1 MAKPSV
7 ACDMWSYVCLFAELY
22 LDFEPF
28 HGWANGGV
36 VTTMVEIL
44 GPLSEKWKG
53 SCVFKESRDD
63 WYDPIPNSGVTLFPG
78 LLNTGVLSLTLL
90 SDSMYCLSCK
100 EDSVI
105 ALRKGGLQHSFCKI
119 LDSELS

>member
-36 VTTMVEIL
+36 ITTMVEIL
-44 GPLSEKWKG
+44 GPLPEKWKG

-63 WYDPIPNSGVTLFPG
+63 WYDPI
-78 LLNTGVLSLTLL
+78 GVLSLTLL